1 MSEKILKRESQAV
14 WFERIQDWQQSGL
27 SKAAYCRQFEL
38 NSTSF
43 YKWFAKF
50 QRTDRA
56 TKKALSVSPAFVPV
70 KITPEPTSTI
80 TLHCGDVSISFNGL
94 MSPEQVLP
102 WIKALRLGTC

>member
-14 WFERIQDWQQSGL
+14 WFERTQDWQQSGL

-50 QRTDRA
+50 QRIDRVA
-56 TKKALSVSPAFVPV
+56 KKELSVSPALVPV
-70 KITPEPTSTI
+70 KITSEPTSTI
-80 TLHCGDVSISFNGL
+80 TLYCGDVSISFNGL
-94 MSPEQVLP
+94 MLPEQVLP
-102 WIKALRLGTC
+102 WL